1 MAIIINGST
10 TIKYLT
16 VDTSN
21 VMKKGYVDNSILVY
35 SADEE
40 IYKDGVLKGA
50 TITGFV
56 NNDEGYPN
64 KLRLKSGLPNY
75 WATNPDTGERY
86 IVHTTDTKTG
96 YITFNMTDFDHITV
110 KGSYGG
116 WARFANAYVKLG
128 LDSASEQIGSG
139 YPAPPV
145 PFTRTYNVSS
155 LTGNHSIVGLSYC
168 NNISGEVGISPNI
181 DIYITEIIAYT

>member
-1 MAIIINGST
+1 MAIIIDGTT

-40 IYKDGVLKGA
+40 IYKDGVIKGA
-50 TITGFV
+50 TVSGDFIQ
-56 NNDEGYPN
+56 DSD
-64 KLRLKSGLPNY
+64 KLRLTSGLPNY
-75 WATNPDTGERY
+75 WATNPETGERY

-96 YITFNMTDFDHITV
+96 RITLNVSDFDHITV
-110 KGSYGG
+110 KGYFNG

-139 YPAPPV
+139 YPYDPQY
-145 PFTRTYNVSS
+145 FTRTYNVAS
-155 LTGNHSIVGLSYC
+155 LTGNHSIVGYSYC
-168 NNISGEVGISPNI
+168 NNISGEVGIAPSINLC
-181 DIYITEIIAYT
+181 ITEIIAYT